1 MDIMAKVNELVELI
15 SKNDDLLARF
25 KKDPIQA
32 VKGLLGDL
40 DLDDDLLQQ
49 LVKGVQGKL
58 SADKVM
64 DALGGLGSLGG
75 LDGLKKLF

>member
-15 SKNDDLLARF
+15 SKNDDLLEQF
-25 KKDPIQA
+25 KKNPVQA
-32 VKGLLGDL
+32 VKGLLGGL
-40 DLDDDLLQQ
+40 DLDEDLLQQ

-64 DALGGLGSLGG
+64 DALGGLGNLGG

>member
-1 MDIMAKVNELVELI
+1 MDIMEKVNELVELI
-15 SKNDDLLARF
+15 SKNDDLLDQF
-25 KKDPIQA
+25 KKNPIQA
-32 VKGLLGDL
+32 VKSLLGGL

-64 DALGGLGSLGG
+64 DALGGLGNLGG

>member
-1 MDIMAKVNELVELI
+1 MDIMEKINELVELI
-15 SKNDDLLARF
+15 SKNDDLLDQF
-25 KKDPIQA
+25 KKNPVQA
-32 VKGLLGDL
+32 VKGLLGGL
-40 DLDDDLLQQ
+40 DLDEELLQQ

-64 DALGGLGSLGG
+64 DVLGGLGG